1 MISPSFISTT
11 HVAVD
16 GARDGDEDL
25 ILPKGGEA
33 EVEVIRTSREAFS
46 PDIVRSSILFLLG
59 VHHFLFL
66 PPPSSFKLFELAF

>member
-25 ILPKGGEA
+25 FLLEGGET
-33 EVEVIRTSREAFS
+33 EVMRTSREAFS
-46 PDIVRSSILFLLG
+46 PDIVRSIAFLL
-59 VHHFLFL
+59 HRFLFL
-66 PPPSSFKLFELAF
+66 PPPSFKKFELAF